1 MQVVI
6 HLILPLTLTM
16 ILLFVRNTSSGLRF
30 TITSIIFLI
39 FAIIIWWLFPNIY
52 YYNEGPKMS
61 AYFESWTV
69 PLAVFSIA
77 IVCAVRAEKFR
88 FRIMQFIASFIAAN
102 FWLSYTGWLT

>member
-1 MQVVI
+1 
-6 HLILPLTLTM
+6 
-16 ILLFVRNTSSGLRF
+16 
-30 TITSIIFLI
+30 
-39 FAIIIWWLFPNIY
+39 
-52 YYNEGPKMS
+52 MS